1 MGKDFQVFD
10 FHRIFMGDA
19 PALYLLEIV
28 FRTLVMYSYT
38 IVLLRILGKRGMG
51 QLSTLELAIIIS
63 FGSAIGDPMLGAYS
77 PILHGM
83 VAVTVVTIFQINV
96 ERLINKNR
104 KVETILE
111 GTPNLVVENG
121 LILWENLV
129 EDNLSKEDLFRALRS
144 KDVEHLGQINK
155 AFFETSGQI
164 SVFFHSPKKI
174 RPGLMI
180 LPENELNP
188 ADILKAPAA
197 VPAAGNYCCLNCGN
211 SKTFGENERVPECE
225 ICKDEEWVPAGT

>member
-19 PALYLLEIV
+19 PALYMLEIV

-38 IVLLRILGKRGMG
+38 IILLRILGKRGMG

-63 FGSAIGDPMLGAYS
+63 FGSAIGDPMLEADS

-83 VAVTVVTIFQINV
+83 VAVTVVTFFQINV
-96 ERLINKNR
+96 ERLINKN
-104 KVETILE
+104 KQVETILE
-111 GTPNLVVENG
+111 GAPNLVVENG
-121 LILWENLV
+121 LIKWENLV
-129 EDNLSKEDLFRALRS
+129 KDNLSKEDLFRALRS

-174 RPGLMI
+174 KPGLMV
-180 LPENELNP
+180 LPEIELDP
-188 ADILKAPAA
+188 ADILKASEA
-197 VPAAGNYCCLNCGN
+197 VPAAGTYCCLNCGN
-211 SKTFGENERVPECE
+211 SKSFGQKEQVPACGV
-225 ICKDEEWVPAGT
+225 CHGEEWVPART